1 MVKEQISKETKV
13 TLLANSKAIRRA
25 KKWGKK

>member
-13 TLLANSKAIRRA
+13 TLLANGNAIRRA